1 MDGFV
6 VDAAG
11 VASCLASAR
20 SVASS
25 CGCAGGGAARWV
37 DDARCA
43 CDADA
48 AAESCDAVLARAP
61 GRGVLVAPGG
71 LQYGFTTA
79 LNDFVG
85 HLAAACAAGE
95 HLLYGGFLVDG
106 TAKRETTPALPVEAF
121 FDLDPVNAALRG
133 RGDCAR
139 TRVLPASCA
148 ARHINATRCH
158 ASMDWGKAPLALDL
172 KQTLPLSLGPA
183 VAAAR
188 ARPPPPA
195 PYDAVHFNLDC
206 DWLLYLERRNG
217 TRNRLNAYRRKGHPE
232 AMARALCG
240 GGDAD
245 LARLG
250 AAMAAS
256 YARATAGVGGDA
268 PWLLV
273 TPIGKV
279 GHEQTAWVL
288 DAYRR
293 ALPAHAFFESG
304 ARSRHRELN
313 AAAELGL
320 LLGARNFVGLW
331 HSTFSNFAQQRFL
344 RRPAPPANATAPK
357 LICRCLRCCLS
368 DTFEPRRHAR
378 FGDR

>member
-1 MDGFV
+1 MLVVLSQVTTAMDGFV

-48 AAESCDAVLARAP
+48 AAESCDAVLAHAP

-148 ARHINATRCH
+148 ARHVNATRCH

-188 ARPPPPA
+188 TRPPPPA
-195 PYDAVHFNLDC
+195 P
-206 DWLLYLERRNG
+206 
-217 TRNRLNAYRRKGHPE
+217 
-232 AMARALCG
+232 
-240 GGDAD
+240 
-245 LARLG
+245 
-250 AAMAAS
+250 
-256 YARATAGVGGDA
+256 
-268 PWLLV
+268 
-273 TPIGKV
+273 
-279 GHEQTAWVL
+279 
-288 DAYRR
+288 
-293 ALPAHAFFESG
+293 
-304 ARSRHRELN
+304 
-313 AAAELGL
+313 
-320 LLGARNFVGLW
+320 
-331 HSTFSNFAQQRFL
+331 
-344 RRPAPPANATAPK
+344 
-357 LICRCLRCCLS
+357 
-368 DTFEPRRHAR
+368 
-378 FGDR
+378 